1 MNTIKRICM
10 IFIIVIVLTG
20 CTKSTGTITLQN
32 AISDENN
39 EDLKGKNPLQQALLN
54 ETTVQFYSYN
64 TYYPDELNLSEP
76 FYFEDIS
83 SDYYA
88 FSMVDINFDG
98 QKDVCLYST
107 IYEEQF
113 LRVLF
118 VEEGKVYISGIET
131 CGCEITVEGYAVGET
146 EKMFLVQKSILGH
159 NNVDVLKIVSESEI
173 YQYNGEDISLE
184 EAESYKDKFSR
195 AVPEKYEIIEGNILE
210 YVK

>member
-1 MNTIKRICM
+1 MKRV
-10 IFIIVIVLTG
+10 FIIMMAVIALTG
-20 CTKSTGTITLQN
+20 CTKSTGTITPQN
-32 AISDENN
+32 TIPN
-39 EDLKGKNPLQQALLN
+39 EKTEALKDKNLLQQAMLN
-54 ETTVQFYSYN
+54 ETMVQFYNYDANYS
-64 TYYPDELNLSEP
+64 DELILSEP

-118 VEEGKVYISGIET
+118 VEEDKVYVGGIET

-146 EKMFLVQKSILGH
+146 EKMFLVQKSILGR
-159 NNVDVLKIVSESEI
+159 NNVDVLKIVYETEI
-173 YQYNGEDISLE
+173 YQYEGEDISLE
-184 EAESYKDKFSR
+184 EAEFYKDEFSR
-195 AVPEKYEIIEGNILE
+195 ELPEKYEITEENIIG
-210 YVK
+210 YVN